1 MSKGCSYWIDVCPT
15 DGNLLVEGGQDSD
28 VKVIDKRE
36 AKIVKSYDIHDGR
49 FRACFKHY
57 F

>member
-1 MSKGCSYWIDVCPT
+1 MCQT

-49 FRACFKHY
+49 LRMRFK
-57 F
+57 